1 MNGPSQRTMHGGS
14 VSRVGKHF
22 LQSHKQRRLW
32 GRGGRTLSKR
42 QRRPMRQTRTEI
54 LHRFSS
60 QPKNT
65 HLSKLT
71 HAYTQ
76 VPQSPSSIKR
86 ASLPPFPSI
95 SHYNLESYKA
105 SPLQHALTP
114 PPAPDRSGIEPF
126 PSVESSIEST
136 QSSSGHNFHMPS
148 SGLSSSDTT
157 SPTFLNS
164 QPVQIYCAGCRR
176 LSVLR
181 ESYACTE
188 CISGF
193 CSDCVYALNS
203 EQQRG
208 GGGRG
213 RVCPRCGVDGG
224 SYKAFQLDL
233 R

>member
-1 MNGPSQRTMHGGS
+1 LL
-14 VSRVGKHF
+14 
-22 LQSHKQRRLW
+22 LQ
-32 GRGGRTLSKR
+32 
-42 QRRPMRQTRTEI
+42 I
-54 LHRFSS
+54 
-60 QPKNT
+60 
-65 HLSKLT
+65 
-71 HAYTQ
+71 
-76 VPQSPSSIKR
+76 PQSPSLKR
-86 ASLPPFPSI
+86 ASLPPFSSI
-95 SHYNLESYKA
+95 AHSNLESYKA

-114 PPAPDRSGIEPF
+114 PPAAERSGMEPF

-148 SGLSSSDTT
+148 SGLSSSDGT

-181 ESYACTE
+181 ESYACTD

-203 EQQRG
+203 EQQRDE
-208 GGGRG
+208 GRG
-213 RVCPRCGVDGG
+213 RRCPRCGIEGG
-224 SYKAFQLDL
+224 RYKAFQLDL